1 MSSTSFSNAR
11 LATLAGA
18 TRPRSGAELSDLGLL
33 DKASFRVD
41 AGRFAAIGE
50 VVRGGDVVDLE
61 GRLVLPGFVDAHTH
75 LVFGGNRAAEF
86 ELRCAGATYE
96 EIAAAGGGI
105 TSTVAATKACSEDE
119 LLRAGQS
126 HARWMLANGT
136 TTAEAK
142 SGYGLTLDTELAM
155 LRAIR
160 RVGETTPL
168 RTIPTFLGLHAMPP
182 GYESVDAFVDHVIAD
197 ILPGAAELAQF
208 ADAFL
213 ETGYFNPGQV
223 RRFASAA
230 RSHGLDLRLH
240 VDQLTEGGG
249 AALAAE
255 LKAKTA
261 DHLEQT
267 GPSGLVAL
275 SEAGVQ
281 PVLLPAS
288 VHCLG
293 KKKYPDARAMIA
305 SGLAVVLATD
315 FNPGSSPTPS
325 LPFVMNLAC
334 TQMGM
339 SPAEAIVASTI
350 NAAYSLNLG
359 SEIGSI
365 EPGKAADFVV
375 FDLDD
380 PHEVPYWVGA
390 PVIHSVYRGGVRVA

>member
-1 MSSTSFSNAR
+1 MIFTNAR
-11 LATLAGA
+11 VATLAGPN
-18 TRPRSGAELSDLGLL
+18 RPRLRSEMSELSIIDSG
-33 DKASFRVD
+33 SVVVES
-41 AGRFAAIGE
+41 GRFVAPSTGQLD
-50 VVRGGDVVDLE
+50 GDVVDLG

-86 ELRCAGATYE
+86 ERRCAGATYE
-96 EIAAAGGGI
+96 EIAKAGGGI
-105 TSTVAATKACSEDE
+105 RSTVAATNACSDQDLQEV
-119 LLRAGQS
+119 GQK
-126 HARWMLANGT
+126 HARWMLASGT

-142 SGYGLTLDTELAM
+142 SGYGLSTGCELAT

-160 RVGETTPL
+160 AVGESTPL
-168 RTIPTFLGLHAMPP
+168 RTVPTFLGLHALPA
-182 GYESVDAFVDHVIAD
+182 GHEGTDEFVDWVIANT
-197 ILPGAAELAQF
+197 LPSAAELAQF

-213 ETGYFNPGQV
+213 EAGYFNDDQV
-223 RRFASAA
+223 RRFAAAA
-230 RSHGLDLRLH
+230 RGLGLDLRLH
-240 VDQLTEGGG
+240 VDQLTNGGG
-249 AALAAE
+249 AVLAAD
-255 LKAKTA
+255 LMAKTA

-267 GPSGLVAL
+267 DAQGIAAL
-275 SEAGVQ
+275 ARAGVQ

-293 KKKYPDARAMIA
+293 KTKYPEARAMIA

-359 SEIGSI
+359 AEVGSI
-365 EPGKAADFVV
+365 EPGKVADFVV
-375 FDLDD
+375 FDLED
-380 PHEVPYWVGA
+380 PREVPYWVGA
-390 PVIHSVYRGGVRVA
+390 PVIHSVYCGGVRVA

>member
-1 MSSTSFSNAR
+1 MNPISFSNAR
-11 LATLAGA
+11 VATLAGPP
-18 TRPRSGAELSDLGLL
+18 RPRSDGELSHLGLL
-33 DKASFRVD
+33 DKASFQVE
-41 AGRFAAIGE
+41 AGRFAAIGG
-50 VVRGGDVVDLE
+50 VVPGGEAVDLG

-86 ELRCAGATYE
+86 EQRCSGATYE
-96 EIAAAGGGI
+96 EIARAGGGI
-105 TSTVAATKACSEDE
+105 RSTVAATNACSEEE
-119 LLRAGQS
+119 LLEAGQR
-126 HARWMLANGT
+126 HAHWLLANGT

-142 SGYGLTLDTELAM
+142 SGYGLSTGCELAT

-160 RVGETTPL
+160 AVGETTPL
-168 RTIPTFLGLHAMPP
+168 RTVPTFLGLHAVPT
-182 GYESVDAFVDHVIAD
+182 GQDTDAFVDRVIAD
-197 ILPGAAELAQF
+197 TLPSAAALAQF

-213 ETGYFNPGQV
+213 EAGYFNAAQV
-223 RRFASAA
+223 RRFAAA
-230 RSHGLDLRLH
+230 AKGLGLGLRLH
-240 VDQLTEGGG
+240 ADQLTNGGG

-255 LKAKTA
+255 LGAKTA

-267 GPSGLVAL
+267 EAKGIAVLAR
-275 SEAGVQ
+275 AGVQ

-293 KKKYPDARAMIA
+293 KKKYPAAREMIA
-305 SGLAVVLATD
+305 AGLAIVLATD

-359 SEIGSI
+359 AEVGSI
-365 EPGKAADFVV
+365 EAGKAADFVV
-375 FDLDD
+375 FDLED
-380 PHEVPYWVGA
+380 PREVAYWVGA